1 MLYTIAVGYLTHNI
15 QIKNKN
21 NKQRSLIQLA
31 CNQKTKTE
39 FINVAVYGAL
49 CNSLKYAKKGQ
60 LLTIK
65 GNLKIKKIDKQKG
78 PSIYYTYV
86 IADEL
91 TLM

>member
-1 MLYTIAVGYLTHNI
+1 MLYTIAVGYLTHNV

-39 FINVAVYGAL
+39 FINVAVYGSL

>member
-1 MLYTIAVGYLTHNI
+1 MLYTIAVGYLTHNV

-39 FINVAVYGAL
+39 FINVAIYGNL
-49 CNSLKYAKKGQ
+49 CNSLKFAKKGQ
-60 LLTIK
+60 LLSIK